1 MSQANTLTQRI
12 MEHYQELPRSERRLA
27 DLVLRRYG
35 NLYSYSATE
44 FAQEASV
51 SKATTARF
59 FKRLGYENFRQ
70 ARDLSRQDDKNR
82 QSGDMASD
90 PVRQENLESSI
101 VSADISRIG
110 ADISLHISSDTQNLR
125 HTLESI
131 RSDDLRAAVNTLAQS
146 DKVWVVG
153 FDDDYALAHFA
164 RSMLIRIKPDIRML
178 PLGGFSVPEEFASIT
193 ANDAILGFG
202 IKRRDITLMRI
213 VRTGRE
219 AGARVILVTDD
230 SAGVTD
236 RNILM
241 LRCRT
246 RGAFLFDSLSAA
258 FSLMTYLCSAVASII
273 GDPAVERL
281 HNIESLRDYWGSGDT

>member
-1 MSQANTLTQRI
+1 MSQANTLTHRI
-12 MEHYQELPRSERRLA
+12 MDHYQELPRGERRLA
-27 DLVLRRYG
+27 DLVLRQHG
-35 NLYSYSATE
+35 NLSTYSATE
-44 FAQEASV
+44 LAQEASV

-59 FKRLGYENFRQ
+59 FKRLGYQNFRH
-70 ARDLSRQDDKNR
+70 ARDLSRQDDKHR
-82 QSGDMASD
+82 QTASLSSEPAKPD
-90 PVRQENLESSI
+90 DLETSI
-101 VSADISRIG
+101 ASADINRIG
-110 ADISLHISSDTQNLR
+110 ADLSLHISSDTQNLR

-131 RSDDLRAAVNTLAQS
+131 RSDDLRAVINTLAQS
-146 DKVWVVG
+146 DKIWVVG

-193 ANDAILGFG
+193 ARDAILGFG

-219 AGARVILVTDD
+219 AGARVILITDD
-230 SAGVTD
+230 SAAVSD
-236 RNILM
+236 RNILT
-241 LRCRT
+241 LGCRT

-281 HNIESLRDYWGSGDT
+281 HHIESLHNYWGDSDH